1 MAIFGRGNMLLQIFY
16 LEISRMKFAIKK
28 TEKFKVFSKSVYKM
42 VVYRVINIE
51 ISNIMPILRLLYAL
65 VVNNISTEYEKN
77 VLFINLPRLMEKTAI
92 RVEDFEKEARNKIN
106 CRVEICVIAREYYK
120 SGERNNNLLEWRKL
134 TENMDEFVEIRNIE
148 FE

>member
-1 MAIFGRGNMLLQIFY
+1 
-16 LEISRMKFAIKK
+16 
-28 TEKFKVFSKSVYKM
+28 M

>member
-1 MAIFGRGNMLLQIFY
+1 MHHLCIKLKPRYTMRTNHRGNMLFIVIPGLY
-16 LEISRMKFAIKK
+16 PMTLVCRW
-28 TEKFKVFSKSVYKM
+28 
-42 VVYRVINIE
+42 RVRY
-51 ISNIMPILRLLYAL
+51 MPILRLLYAL

>member
-1 MAIFGRGNMLLQIFY
+1 MLLQIFY
-16 LEISRMKFAIKK
+16 LEISRMKFAIEKA
-28 TEKFKVFSKSVYKM
+28 EKFKVFSKSVYKM

-51 ISNIMPILRLLYAL
+51 ISNIMPILGLLYAL